1 MFPSLKNLSIKSK
14 LNVLVL
20 VVSGAA
26 LLLTSVALIVN
37 DADLIRASKVQQLS
51 ALAEVLGANSTA
63 TLTFDDPAAARE
75 MLSSLSLQPT
85 VRFACLYDAKGRVF
99 ATYRGAGGE
108 DFSPP
113 PPGSDGYR
121 FVAGNYLDVTHEM
134 IRDGGRIGTVYLHAS
149 MDDLLAQLY
158 RSVTIVAIV
167 MLVSLGI
174 AFLLSS
180 RLQRIV
186 SAPIIQLAQSARKIS
201 ADRDYSIRVRK
212 CANDELGMLYDDFNA
227 MLDQIQRGAK
237 ELQQAHAELEAR
249 VEQRTQQ
256 LSQAN
261 LELTREVAERKRAEQ
276 ELESVHQQ
284 FVDAARTA
292 GMAEVATGVLHNVGN
307 VLNSV
312 NVSAILVTDCL
323 RRSKVAEFSRALD
336 LMNHDAADLA
346 RFLTENEKGK
356 QLPRFLRLLASRMAY
371 DQSQLLSEMQS
382 LTKNVDHVKTII
394 AMQQSY
400 ARAGGLVETVDL
412 TGLVDDALKLNAS
425 SFGKHD
431 IALVREYA
439 DTPHVRVDRQKILQ
453 ILVNLVRN
461 ARDALVESGRT
472 DRRLV
477 VRVRIGGDA
486 RERKIFIDV
495 IDNGVGIAKE
505 NLTRIFSHG
514 FTTKKEGH
522 GFGLHS
528 SANAAKEL
536 GGSLTAYSDGPECG
550 AVLTLEL
557 PFNPVEV
564 PHERA

>member
-1 MFPSLKNLSIKSK
+1 
-14 LNVLVL
+14 
-20 VVSGAA
+20 
-26 LLLTSVALIVN
+26 
-37 DADLIRASKVQQLS
+37 
-51 ALAEVLGANSTA
+51 LAEVLGANSTA

-75 MLSSLSLQPT
+75 MLSSLNLQPT
-85 VRFACLYDAKGRVF
+85 VRFACLYNATGRVF
-99 ATYRGAGGE
+99 ATYHGPGGE
-108 DFSPP
+108 AFSPP
-113 PPGSDGYR
+113 PPGADGHE
-121 FVAGNYLDVTHEM
+121 FVAGNYLDVTRAM
-134 IRDGGRIGTVYLHAS
+134 IRDGEKIGTVYLHAS
-149 MDDLLAQLY
+149 MDDLSAQLY
-158 RSVTIVAIV
+158 RSVAIVAIV
-167 MLVSLGI
+167 MLVSLGV

-201 ADRDYSIRVRK
+201 ADHDYSVRVRK

-227 MLDQIQRGAK
+227 MLDQIQRGEK
-237 ELQQAHAELEAR
+237 ELQKAHAGLEVR

-261 LELTREVAERKRAEQ
+261 LELTREVAERTRAEQ
-276 ELESVHQQ
+276 ELGRVHQQ
-284 FVDAARTA
+284 FVEAARRA

-312 NVSAILVTDCL
+312 NVSATLVTDRL
-323 RRSKVAEFSRALD
+323 RRSKVAELSRALN

-346 RFLTENEKGK
+346 RFLTEDEKGR
-356 QLPRFLRLLASRMAY
+356 QLPDFLHLVASRLTH
-371 DQSQLLSEMQS
+371 DQNQLLDEMQS

-400 ARAGGLVETVDL
+400 ARAGGLVETVAL
-412 TGLVDDALKLNAS
+412 ANLVDDALKLNAS
-425 SFGKHD
+425 SFGKHE
-431 IALVREYA
+431 IELVREYA
-439 DTPHVRVDRQKILQ
+439 DTPQIRVDKQKILE

-461 ARDALVESGRT
+461 ARDALVASGREG
-472 DRRLV
+472 RRLI
-477 VRVRIGGDA
+477 VRVRIGGEA
-486 RERKIFIDV
+486 GEKKILVDV

-505 NLTRIFSHG
+505 NLTRIFSYG

-528 SANAAKEL
+528 SANAAQEL
-536 GGSLTAYSDGPECG
+536 GGSLTAHSDGPECG

-564 PHERA
+564 PK